1 MHPILA
7 SFSIGGTHV
16 VLHSYATFY
25 VLAWVV
31 AVALGT
37 VAAHRSGIAW
47 PRALLTFVV
56 ALVAGIVG
64 ARLLDLAVNWAYY
77 AADPSRMYQPTFGG
91 FSLYGGLILG
101 LAAGA
106 GLARLLRLEVWRLGD
121 SAVPALAAGIV
132 FMRIGC
138 FLNGCCFG
146 KVTSLPWGVTFPYGS
161 PAWTHQLLT
170 NPSVILGFL
179 ARTQPVHPTQIY
191 EIIAATVLGGLATWL
206 VVRKRLPSGAPLV
219 IFLLGFTLFRL
230 GNNYLR
236 ATLPTF
242 KLPGWFFPVVY
253 LVVCAVLAAVL
264 AWRMR
269 ASPRI
274 VPSTMG
280 DATRGL

>member
-1 MHPILA
+1 M
-7 SFSIGGTHV
+7 
-16 VLHSYATFY
+16 LHSYATFY

-37 VAAHRSGIAW
+37 LVAHRSGIAW

-64 ARLLDLAVNWAYY
+64 ARLLDLAVNWGYY
-77 AADPSRMYQPTFGG
+77 AADPSRIYQAAFGG

-170 NPSVILGFL
+170 NPSGILGFL

-191 EIIAATVLGGLATWL
+191 EIIAAAVLGGLATWL
-206 VVRKRLPSGAPLV
+206 AVRGRLPSGAALV
-219 IFLLGFTLFRL
+219 VFLLGFTLFRL

-242 KLPGWFFPVVY
+242 KLPGWFFPIVY
-253 LVVCAVLAAVL
+253 LVVCAVLAALL

-269 ASPRI
+269 SSPRVVASP
-274 VPSTMG
+274 MG
-280 DATRGL
+280 DATRRL